1 MLGLLVDDFVAW
13 KAVLKRFAEILKNLK
28 KHSKVLQNSRVGG
41 SEIHEKVTLG
51 GKLGPNLML
60 SWLVRAQVGA
70 KMSNL
75 TLLGGLRG
83 TKLALKGA
91 QGGAKGGQKGYGPH

>member
-1 MLGLLVDDFVAW
+1 M
-13 KAVLKRFAEILKNLK
+13 RP
-28 KHSKVLQNSRVGG
+28 
-41 SEIHEKVTLG
+41 
-51 GKLGPNLML
+51 KLRL

-70 KMSNL
+70 KRGKL

-91 QGGAKGGQKGYGPH
+91 LGALKDAPREAKRAMVIIKGIAVCLIFWPAGRPN